1 MKINQRS
8 KIHFVTIL
16 LIGIS
21 TFLLFSQFQQNTTNV
36 KTQIENGNKEFTQ
49 LKHPFL
55 NEINIYFT
63 CTETQSGEIK
73 IGSEYNLE
81 NYTSIDVSTLP
92 CNVLTKI
99 DFDQP
104 QLAEYISLQSDNL
117 SSIEVSYDAQES
129 RDISNFRI
137 FLLISSILIFLAQI
151 KFGRAKLVIEKNVYN
166 YLLYFIPIFI
176 SSIVHFLYLIPNW
189 DDGWQLAIIRNWDEF
204 GTANNLWAR
213 YNGIFG
219 NWLYIGLNE
228 VFSNTS
234 NQFILRFTPLVV
246 WWIQYFI
253 LIKFVEK
260 YYPLKYNRETKLIL
274 SAIYCFIVLS
284 VGSSLRFESVIGVFN
299 VIGLHFFYRYSKER
313 NINTLIGLLFISV
326 LSISTGLSGLTTVIF
341 PILLILKEFKKIN
354 VHKIIY
360 GQVFLNSI
368 LLTLCLFMFNSNLK
382 LFSIDLAE
390 TRSLTIYSHNF
401 GVIDEWRRYFGSDG
415 IFNYYNFSLKITAV
429 LMLIAIVISLSRIF
443 QKSKHEINLD
453 LILILMVLSLSLTPS
468 KWGWYI
474 LPIIPIASVVILNSI
489 SGDKVKSRI
498 LLFIISIY
506 TILELI
512 NGKFWNS
519 NPAINSKVINL
530 VSNNNSDNKYYY
542 VILLTIIFIL
552 IALFYFMLDS
562 FKPFVLPTVIFAII
576 FILISGNVG
585 FPSINQANDQDSA
598 SNSWRANSLKS
609 CSFINNQKFTQIESI
624 IEDNNIEFQNTI
636 FFPMDDSQFS
646 KPGVKRFTFT
656 ENSIRD
662 MSIKIKNNEKT
673 LLLSFAVR
681 GSEIGGIKVK
691 TIYNSG
697 NERDEKEIRILKSIS
712 DSSTWQIL
720 EPFEVKSGDF
730 EIVISRDEA
739 INDVQITEPFEVER
753 VNLLTYILQ
762 NKQYFHLGPQ
772 ELFLGSCLDSPQ
784 FRNERWKRPD
794 LVIGNANTLRNVFNT
809 KDILRVINNC
819 WVPLNEATIDD
830 CLVEWHFNDK
840 I

>member
-1 MKINQRS
+1 M
-8 KIHFVTIL
+8 
-16 LIGIS
+16 
-21 TFLLFSQFQQNTTNV
+21 
-36 KTQIENGNKEFTQ
+36 
-49 LKHPFL
+49 
-55 NEINIYFT
+55 NIYFT
-63 CTETQSGEIK
+63 CTGTQSGEIK

-99 DFDQP
+99 DFDEP
-104 QLAEYISLQSDNL
+104 QLAEYISLQSDSL

-129 RDISNFRI
+129 RDISNLRI
-137 FLLISSILIFLAQI
+137 ILLISSILIFLAQL
-151 KFGRAKLVIEKNVYN
+151 KFYRAKLVIGKNVYN

-219 NWLYIGLNE
+219 NWLYLGLNE

-299 VIGLHFFYRYSKER
+299 VIGLHFFYRYLKER
-313 NINTLIGLLFISV
+313 NINALIGLLFISV

-341 PILLILKEFKKIN
+341 PILLISKEFKRIKVN
-354 VHKIIY
+354 KIIY

-368 LLTLCLFMFNSNLK
+368 LLTVCLFMFNSNLK
-382 LFSIDLAE
+382 LFRIDLAE

-429 LMLIAIVISLSRIF
+429 LMLISIVLSLSRIF

-506 TILELI
+506 TMLELI

-519 NPAINSKVINL
+519 NPAINSKAINL
-530 VSNNNSDNKYYY
+530 VSNDNTENKYYY
-542 VILLTIIFIL
+542 AILLGIIFIL

-562 FKPFVLPTVIFAII
+562 FKPLVLPSVIFAII

-585 FPSINQANDQDSA
+585 FPLINQVNVQDSS
-598 SNSWRANSLKS
+598 SNSWRANSQKS
-609 CSFINNQKFTQIESI
+609 CSFIGKQNFTQIVGIS
-624 IEDNNIEFQNTI
+624 EDNNFEFQNII

-662 MSIKIKNNEKT
+662 MSIKIKNNEKNR
-673 LLLSFAVR
+673 LVSFAVR

-691 TIYNSG
+691 TIYNNG
-697 NERDEKEIRILKSIS
+697 NEIYEKEIPILKSIS

-730 EIVISRDEA
+730 EIVISREED

-753 VNLLTYILQ
+753 FNLLTYILQ

-794 LVIGNANTLRNVFNT
+794 MVIGNANTLRNVFNT

>member
-1 MKINQRS
+1 M
-8 KIHFVTIL
+8 FV
-16 LIGIS
+16 
-21 TFLLFSQFQQNTTNV
+21 
-36 KTQIENGNKEFTQ
+36 K
-49 LKHPFL
+49 
-55 NEINIYFT
+55 
-63 CTETQSGEIK
+63 
-73 IGSEYNLE
+73 
-81 NYTSIDVSTLP
+81 
-92 CNVLTKI
+92 
-99 DFDQP
+99 
-104 QLAEYISLQSDNL
+104 
-117 SSIEVSYDAQES
+117 
-129 RDISNFRI
+129 
-137 FLLISSILIFLAQI
+137 
-151 KFGRAKLVIEKNVYN
+151 
-166 YLLYFIPIFI
+166 
-176 SSIVHFLYLIPNW
+176 
-189 DDGWQLAIIRNWDEF
+189 
-204 GTANNLWAR
+204 
-213 YNGIFG
+213 
-219 NWLYIGLNE
+219 
-228 VFSNTS
+228 
-234 NQFILRFTPLVV
+234 
-246 WWIQYFI
+246 
-253 LIKFVEK
+253 
-260 YYPLKYNRETKLIL
+260 
-274 SAIYCFIVLS
+274 SAINNGYVRIYLNL
-284 VGSSLRFESVIGVFN
+284 GN
-299 VIGLHFFYRYSKER
+299 
-313 NINTLIGLLFISV
+313 
-326 LSISTGLSGLTTVIF
+326 SGLRSFQVKRNG
-341 PILLILKEFKKIN
+341 PSYQQKKH
-354 VHKIIY
+354 V
-360 GQVFLNSI
+360 
-368 LLTLCLFMFNSNLK
+368 
-382 LFSIDLAE
+382 
-390 TRSLTIYSHNF
+390 
-401 GVIDEWRRYFGSDG
+401 
-415 IFNYYNFSLKITAV
+415 
-429 LMLIAIVISLSRIF
+429 
-443 QKSKHEINLD
+443 
-453 LILILMVLSLSLTPS
+453 
-468 KWGWYI
+468 
-474 LPIIPIASVVILNSI
+474 VVILNSI

-585 FPSINQANDQDSA
+585 FPSINQTNDKDSA

-609 CSFINNQKFTQIESI
+609 CSFINKQNFTQIEGI

-662 MSIKIKNNEKT
+662 MGIKIKNNEKT

-691 TIYNSG
+691 TIYNNG
-697 NERDEKEIRILKSIS
+697 NERDEKEIQILKSIS

-762 NKQYFHLGPQ
+762 NKLYFHLGPQ

-794 LVIGNANTLRNVFNT
+794 MVIGNANTLRNVFNT